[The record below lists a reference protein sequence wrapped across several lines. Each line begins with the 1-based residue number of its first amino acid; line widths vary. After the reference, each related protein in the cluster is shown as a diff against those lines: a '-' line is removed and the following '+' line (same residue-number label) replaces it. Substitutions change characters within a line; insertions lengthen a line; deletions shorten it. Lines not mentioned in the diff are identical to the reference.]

1 MCGVRTMGS
10 SSSILIKDVFFDG
23 KITNIYIED
32 DKIVEIG
39 GPKVEAEAVID
50 GRDKA
55 AIPSFFNAHT
65 HAAMTL
71 FRGYGDDLPLQEW
84 LETKIWP
91 TEAKLTEEDVYVG
104 AKLACLEM
112 IKSGTTFF
120 NDMYWHL
127 RGSLRAVDE
136 AGIRAALSSVVIDL
150 FDPEKAEEQKKMV
163 KEEFEKYKDFSER
176 IQIVLGPHAIY
187 TVSKETLEWTAEF
200 AEKNNLLIHFHLSE
214 TKKEVD
220 DCIKQYG
227 KRPVEYLDD
236 IGFLSERFIACHS
249 VWLSERE
256 IELLAKNDVTV
267 VNNPTSNMKLS
278 VGDYF
283 KYQDLKKAGLNIC
296 LGTDGCASNNSLDM
310 FGEMKFAA
318 LLQKFGANNPTEISA
333 KEVFDLATINGA
345 KAFRVDAGV
354 IREEKKADL
363 LLVDLKR
370 PEMTP
375 LHDLT
380 SNIVYSANAYCV
392 DTTIC
397 DGKILMQNRKV
408 EWENEIIENAEKV
421 AQDLVRR

>member
-1 MCGVRTMGS
+1 MS
-10 SSSILIKDVFFDG
+10 SNSILIKDVFLEG
-23 KITNIYIED
+23 KITNIYIEED
-32 DKIVEIG
+32 RIVEIG
-39 GPKVEAEAVID
+39 GVKTEADTVID
-50 GRDKA
+50 GSDKA

-120 NDMYWHL
+120 HDMYWHL
-127 RGSLRAVDE
+127 KGSLRAADE

-150 FDPEKAEEQKKMV
+150 FDPEKAEEMKKMV

-187 TVSKETLEWTAEF
+187 TVSKETLAWTAKF
-200 AEKNNLLIHFHLSE
+200 AEKHDILIHFHLSE

-220 DCIKQYG
+220 DCIEQHG
-227 KRPVEYLDD
+227 KKPVEYLND
-236 IGFLSERFIACHS
+236 IGFLSERLIACHS
-249 VWLSERE
+249 VWLNERE
-256 IELLAKNDVTV
+256 IELLAKNNVTV
-267 VNNPTSNMKLS
+267 VNNPTSNMKLA

-283 KYQDLKKAGLNIC
+283 KYQALKKAGVNIC
-296 LGTDGCASNNSLDM
+296 LGTDGCASNNNLDM
-310 FGEMKFAA
+310 FEEMKFAA

-333 KEVFDLATINGA
+333 KEVFDLATVNGA
-345 KAFRVDAGV
+345 KVFRIDTGV
-354 IREEKKADL
+354 IKEGKKADL
-363 LLVDLKR
+363 LLIDLKQ
-370 PEMTP
+370 PEITP
-375 LHDLT
+375 VHDLT

-408 EWENEIIENAEKV
+408 EWESEIIEKAKEV
-421 AQDLVRR
+421 AQDLVTR